1 MSKNKIFISHSSKD
15 IDLVKS
21 FVENI
26 LRLGLDIPSE
36 RIFCSSIEGQ
46 GIKSGK
52 YIPDQLRSEIK
63 HSTIALLF
71 ISKDYKTSDICLNEI
86 GAAWI
91 CLKKE
96 NVIPMIL
103 PNVSFNELGILD
115 LNRMGIKVAEPS
127 SLLKFIQ
134 DCKDQLN
141 PNFNLEKIHIKIED
155 FLKEIK
161 FVKPLKTSKTI
172 SIETENIDDCYDCFQ
187 NNLEALD
194 HIIRKAIPAF
204 SEGIYQIK
212 DLTMQTQILT
222 DLGKAK
228 FLKKFWYKYA
238 GGDYYV
244 ERIKKTQSGTWL
256 FTTMNWEIKVTD
268 MWISMYSEQQYDFIL
283 IHSEK
288 QEPYKIVS
296 DIGGES
302 YHVGIL
308 KDDTIISENER
319 LNGYAIIGGK
329 TINVNKYGVQPMYRD
344 YESHWI
350 FLVSSYHKA
359 GYNADETIEFCKS
372 LDSGILKVNQENIYK
387 FLRSLHNH
395 PTVIKYR

>member
-1 MSKNKIFISHSSKD
+1 MNKNKIFISHSSKD
-15 IDLVKS
+15 IDFVKS

-26 LRLGLDIPSE
+26 LRLGLDIPPE

-52 YIPDQLRSEIK
+52 YIPDQLRSEMK
-63 HSTIALLF
+63 HAIIALLF

-103 PNVSFNELGILD
+103 TDVSFSELAILD
-115 LNRMGIKVAEPS
+115 LNRMGIKVTERS

-155 FLKEIK
+155 FLKELKRI
-161 FVKPLKTSKTI
+161 KPLKTSKTI
-172 SIETENIDDCYDCFQ
+172 TIETENIDDCYDCFH

-194 HIIRKAIPAF
+194 DIIRKAIPAF
-204 SEGIYQIK
+204 NNGIYQIE
-212 DLTMQTQILT
+212 DLSKRTQILSNIS
-222 DLGKAK
+222 KAK
-228 FLKKFWYKYA
+228 FLRKFWYKYA

-244 ERIKKTQSGTWL
+244 ERIRRTQSDTWL

-288 QEPYKIVS
+288 QEPYKIDS
-296 DIGGES
+296 DIGGTS
-302 YHVGIL
+302 YHVGRL
-308 KDDTIISENER
+308 KDGTIISENER

-329 TINVNKYGVQPMYRD
+329 TVNVNKFGVEPMCRD

-359 GYNADETIEFCKS
+359 GFNADKTIDFCKS
-372 LDSGILKVNQENIYK
+372 LDSGIVKVNQENIYK

-395 PTVIKYR
+395 PTVIQYR